1 MPIFFITT
9 SVIVLI
15 AFMAISEMNR
25 EAVVRS
31 NEVSVQQAAA
41 TIDNALRAIDFYII
55 KEIQSSPEISN
66 FFDRSQRD
74 NTYKSVFEPSEFI
87 RDLGQN
93 ESLIDSIYF
102 YRADDGMILT
112 LKGMFTIDDFGDKA
126 FIEDMLARPG

>member
-1 MPIFFITT
+1 M
-9 SVIVLI
+9 
-15 AFMAISEMNR
+15 
-25 EAVVRS
+25 RS